1 MRRTHV
7 IMFSGGAG
15 SYLTAKRVK
24 DRYPDDEIVLLFADV
39 GGENPHA
46 YAGEHADTYRF
57 VHEAAEVLNLP
68 LHVVADGRDIWQ
80 VFHDDRFLGNS
91 RLANCSK
98 FLKQK
103 PCRDWLD
110 ANHPDPASTTVH
122 VGIDWS
128 EESRLPNIRK
138 GWDPYP
144 VEALL
149 LDPPLIDK
157 EQMLSEMVEDGL
169 RLPELYKRGFA
180 HNNCGG
186 FCVRSGQAQFLK
198 LLQEDPDRYAYHEER
213 EQEIRDYLAKDVT
226 ILKDRRK
233 EVTQHNDGKAVPL
246 SLRDFRLRVL
256 SEGKV
261 DTEEWGGCGCFVG
274 DDPDLTVEQARQ
286 EEN

>member
-1 MRRTHV
+1 MRTHV

-24 DRYPDDEIVLLFADV
+24 VKYPDDRVVLLFADV

-57 VHEAAEVLNLP
+57 IHQAAELLDLE

-80 VFHDDRFLGNS
+80 VFKDDRFLGNA

-98 FLKQK
+98 FLKQQ
-103 PCRDWLD
+103 PCRKWLET
-110 ANHPDPASTTVH
+110 NHPDEQNTVVH

-128 EESRLPNIRK
+128 EEARMDNIRK
-138 GWDPYP
+138 GWAPYP
-144 VEALL
+144 VESVMLEPPL
-149 LDPPLIDK
+149 LDK
-157 EQMLSEMVEDGL
+157 QQMIAELDADGL
-169 RLPELYKRGFA
+169 TLPVLYQRGFA

-198 LLQEDPDRYAYHEER
+198 LLQEDPDRYDYHEQR
-213 EQEIRDYLAKDVT
+213 EQEIRDHLDKNVA
-226 ILKDRRK
+226 ILRDRRGEAMK
-233 EVTQHNDGKAVPL
+233 DNDGKPVPL
-246 SLRDFRLRVL
+246 TLRDFRLRVVAQ
-256 SEGKV
+256 GKV

-274 DDPDLTVEQARQ
+274 DDPELTVEQART
-286 EEN
+286 EEQQ